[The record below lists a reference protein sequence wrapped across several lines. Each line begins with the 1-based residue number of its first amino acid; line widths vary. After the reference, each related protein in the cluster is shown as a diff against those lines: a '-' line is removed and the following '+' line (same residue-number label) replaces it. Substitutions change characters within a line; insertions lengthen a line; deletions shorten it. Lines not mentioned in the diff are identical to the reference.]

1 MIMIAPFA
9 VGFSAYVET
18 VGRVDLFAE
27 CLYMLTLFML
37 AVLLSRLRHLGT
49 CCPFKVSWWA
59 VSFPLAACAVTALKF
74 AAALPGWVTDA
85 IARGML
91 FLTTLVICGL
101 FIRTVM
107 GLVRGELRTLS
118 S

>member
-1 MIMIAPFA
+1 
-9 VGFSAYVET
+9 
-18 VGRVDLFAE
+18 
-27 CLYMLTLFML
+27 
-37 AVLLSRLRHLGT
+37 
-49 CCPFKVSWWA
+49 
-59 VSFPLAACAVTALKF
+59 LAACAVTALKF